1 MPPPVAKDC
10 PSRTLGFVMAK
21 LEVFP
26 VPEPR
31 KASKFPEALPE
42 TGRTEITPVDF
53 KEVQIV

>member
-1 MPPPVAKDC
+1 
-10 PSRTLGFVMAK
+10 MAK